1 VSLQRRPARLLALAL
16 ALALSG
22 PALHAQASPRGL
34 AQRIER
40 ITSRPEFRHAL
51 WGIEVYSLDTR
62 RPLYTVNA
70 DKLFVPGSTTKLLT
84 EGSALGLL
92 GADHRFHTPVYRTG
106 PIAPDGTL
114 DGDLVLVAS
123 GDPNLSGRITH
134 DSILAFENHDHSY
147 GGDTATRAVPGDPLL
162 VVRALARQ
170 VSGKGIKRV
179 LGRVIVDASL
189 FPEGERELGTGVVI
203 SPIVVNDN
211 VIDVTVTPGADS
223 GAPAAVQRAPITAY
237 ARFVNQAK
245 TGAPGSRSS
254 IDWTADS
261 TAPDGTHIVTI
272 GGTIPARS
280 KPLLYSYAV
289 PSPSKFAEVVLTEAL
304 REVGVQVQTWEAGA
318 GPGGTTSM
326 YTPDHLVAEHVSPPL
341 REEIKVTLKVSQNL
355 HASETPLLL
364 GAVVG
369 KGDTAR
375 TGFDLEREFLTRA
388 KLDLT
393 GAQQGDGAGGN
404 AHFTPAFMVSYL
416 AYMASRPDYR
426 LFLAALPVLGRDG
439 TLSDIQPHAAAAGH
453 VFAKTGTYFVGDPL
467 NRRGLVT
474 GKGLAGYVTT
484 PAGHHL
490 AFAAYINN
498 VSVADEPDAIKQVAG
513 QALGEVAAAIYDA
526 GDGATGR

>member
-1 VSLQRRPARLLALAL
+1 MLLSVAIPLALG
-16 ALALSG
+16 LSG
-22 PALHAQASPRGL
+22 PALCAQAGPRTM
-34 AQRIER
+34 AERIQR

-62 RPLYTVNA
+62 RSLYAVNA

-84 EGSALGLL
+84 MGTALDQL
-92 GADHRFHTPVYRTG
+92 GADHRFRTPVYRTG
-106 PIAPDGTL
+106 PIVDGTL

-123 GDPNLSGRITH
+123 GDPNLSGRVTG
-134 DSILAFENHDHSY
+134 DSVLAFENHDHSY

-162 VVRALARQ
+162 VVRSLARQ
-170 VSGKGIKRV
+170 VARKGIKRV
-179 LGRVIVDASL
+179 VGRVIVDASL
-189 FPEGERELGTGVVI
+189 FPEGDRELGTGVVI

-223 GAPAAVQRAPITAY
+223 GAAAAVARAPITAY
-237 ARFVNQAK
+237 VRFINQAR
-245 TGAPGSRSS
+245 TGAPASRAT

-272 GGTIPARS
+272 GGTIPAKS
-280 KPLLYSYAV
+280 KPILYSYPV
-289 PSPSKFAEVVLTEAL
+289 PSPSRFAEVLLTEAL
-304 REVGVQVQTWEAGA
+304 RAAGVEAQSWSASSDLEGVA
-318 GPGGTTSM
+318 SM
-326 YTPDHLVAEHVSPPL
+326 YTPDHLVAEQVSPPL

-355 HASETPLLL
+355 HASAMPLLL

-369 KGDTAR
+369 KKDTAR
-375 TGFDLEREFLTRA
+375 TGFDLERDFLTRA

-393 GAQQGDGAGGN
+393 GAQQADGAGGD
-404 AHFTPAFMVSYL
+404 AHYTPSFMVSYL
-416 AYMASRPDYR
+416 AYMASRPDYPV
-426 LFLAALPVLGRDG
+426 LLAALPVLGRDG
-439 TLSDIQPHAAAAGH
+439 TLSDIQPRVPAAGH

-484 PAGHHL
+484 SNGRHL
-490 AFAAYINN
+490 AIAVYVNN
-498 VSVADEPDAIKQVAG
+498 VSVPDEPDAIKRMVG

-526 GDGATGR
+526 AQGEAGRDKPRR